1 MKLENNLQTNTEQL
15 FNTGPLL
22 SELNNVIQ
30 NSLNKLLS
38 NYITNYKLYEETHN
52 CIMNLPSVKRE
63 IAKKCEPDEDYDD
76 LPDLISIS
84 DERES
89 SDEDVSYEDV
99 SSEYINYSRIPI
111 QDESDQE
118 SEDTMLCIKKVAN
131 QLLKEKQ
138 EMIAS
143 YLEKEKSYKEKYDKE
158 IVELKDRINTLFEQ
172 STRRYD
178 LFYEQKALY
187 ENAIEKYNK
196 EIADLKILLNNCVKQ
211 PLASDLTASNDEI
224 NQEKENI
231 ILHIEE
237 ESNNELEEEDEDE
250 ESEKEEDEDEES
262 DDEAEAEDEESDDEA
277 EAEDE
282 EDEESEKN
290 ESDNEAEE
298 SEFIANDEI
307 EESEEKIESEEEVEV
322 EVEVEVESE
331 DEVEDEAKEEDEV
344 ETEKSASE
352 DEEEE
357 EEELIEIEIDDVT
370 YCTENEDNGFIYE
383 LDKDGNVGESVGYL
397 KDGEPFFN

>member
-1 MKLENNLQTNTEQL
+1 MKLEQL
-15 FNTGPLL
+15 FNTDPLL
-22 SELNNVIQ
+22 NDLNNVIQ
-30 NSLNKLLS
+30 NGLNKLLN

-63 IAKKCEPDEDYDD
+63 IAKKTELNETYND

-84 DERES
+84 SDGDTS
-89 SDEDVSYEDV
+89 SDTDTDTGYG
-99 SSEYINYSRIPI
+99 NYNIIPT
-111 QDESDQE
+111 QDDSDQE
-118 SEDTMLCIKKVAN
+118 SDDTLLCMKKVAN

-143 YLEKEKSYKEKYDKE
+143 YIEKEKSYKENYDKE
-158 IVELKDRINTLFEQ
+158 IADLKDRINVLFEQ

-178 LFYEQKALY
+178 LFYEQKTLY
-187 ENAIEKYNK
+187 ENTIEKYIK
-196 EIADLKILLNNCVKQ
+196 EIDDLKHQLNNCVK
-211 PLASDLTASNDEI
+211 
-224 NQEKENI
+224 QEKENI

-237 ESNNELEEEDEDE
+237 ESDVEEDESEDEPECDE
-250 ESEKEEDEDEES
+250 EQ
-262 DDEAEAEDEESDDEA
+262 DDEAEEDEEEKLD
-277 EAEDE
+277 DE
-282 EDEESEKN
+282 EDEEAAEDEVAIEDEEASEA

-307 EESEEKIESEEEVEV
+307 EESEVDELIEENEEAEL
-322 EVEVEVESE
+322 S
-331 DEVEDEAKEEDEV
+331 EDEV
-344 ETEKSASE
+344 ETEEEKD

-357 EEELIEIEIDDVT
+357 KDDEEEEKDGEVEADEDAEEELIEIEIDGVT

-383 LDKDGNVGESVGYL
+383 LDSDGNVGETVGYL